1 MPLFITGL
9 PRSGTTLVRLLFDK
23 HPDIAIPH
31 ETGLVRKCYDRRLR
45 LRLTGFKAGR
55 YNNLKA
61 VLGEE
66 VVQAFDAL
74 PLTERNN
81 AYKVINQLL
90 GEYARLQQKPYWG
103 EKTPSNY
110 RNIHTIRR
118 LFPNAT
124 VLFVLRDPKAI
135 FASRKRYLREKR
147 EGKDFWMT
155 NDLQA
160 VIDEWVSGI
169 EHVLANKSQFR
180 VVEYERLVQEPETV
194 LQRLFTE
201 IGLAYNPQVLNFYET
216 AGEAIPSND
225 AGALNPWHKPTQNPI
240 DPANIDKWKGELS
253 ENEVRTIDDAT
264 TDLKKRLLA

>member
-81 AYKVINQLL
+81 AYKVSRSPTGVKRRPVTIETFVRF
-90 GEYARLQQKPYWG
+90 GGCSRMPPFCSFFAIPKPFLPPG
-103 EKTPSNY
+103 SG
-110 RNIHTIRR
+110 
-118 LFPNAT
+118 
-124 VLFVLRDPKAI
+124 I
-135 FASRKRYLREKR
+135 FAKNAR
-147 EGKDFWMT
+147 
-155 NDLQA
+155 
-160 VIDEWVSGI
+160 
-169 EHVLANKSQFR
+169 
-180 VVEYERLVQEPETV
+180 
-194 LQRLFTE
+194 
-201 IGLAYNPQVLNFYET
+201 
-216 AGEAIPSND
+216 
-225 AGALNPWHKPTQNPI
+225 
-240 DPANIDKWKGELS
+240 
-253 ENEVRTIDDAT
+253 VRTSG
-264 TDLKKRLLA
+264 